1 MHTTLLPVSQALEGR
16 GLERTVQDMLKGLRC
31 AYCGERDLRRQS
43 LAVG

>member
-1 MHTTLLPVSQALEGR
+1 
-16 GLERTVQDMLKGLRC
+16 VQDMLKGLRC